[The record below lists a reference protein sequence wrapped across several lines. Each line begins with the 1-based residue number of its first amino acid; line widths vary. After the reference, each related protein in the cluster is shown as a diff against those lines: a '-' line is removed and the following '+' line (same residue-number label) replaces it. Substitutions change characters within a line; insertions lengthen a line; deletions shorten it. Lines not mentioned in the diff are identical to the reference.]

1 MSKLYSH
8 RIGRRGIEYPNN
20 RIISYN
26 AWTGKE
32 SACIFKRCFRSRNTL
47 LHGNWPSL
55 LSTKQTSADIV
66 YTWGSIDIGEASSN
80 ISDCVRRLCLLVTR
94 APHPFEY
101 FNRELQRGLEVSRF
115 AGGINKVRRPRCSML
130 YIAYPPFHLL
140 RLSGILGSSL
150 VSIVFFHVLPS
161 VLLVICSFPAGP
173 PYTGQQISV
182 IASSFSSVDYHIS
195 SPILPRDIL

>member
-1 MSKLYSH
+1 MHFQKMFSLPKYLAARKLALVVINEANIRGH
-8 RIGRRGIEYPNN
+8 RLYLGIDRYRR
-20 RIISYN
+20 S
-26 AWTGKE
+26 
-32 SACIFKRCFRSRNTL
+32 
-47 LHGNWPSL
+47 
-55 LSTKQTSADIV
+55 
-66 YTWGSIDIGEASSN
+66 SSN

-101 FNRELQRGLEVSRF
+101 FNRELQPGLEVSRF

-182 IASSFSSVDYHIS
+182 MASSFFSVDYHIS

>member
-1 MSKLYSH
+1 MHFQMMFSLPKYLAARKLALVVINEANIRGH
-8 RIGRRGIEYPNN
+8 RLYLGI
-20 RIISYN
+20 
-26 AWTGKE
+26 
-32 SACIFKRCFRSRNTL
+32 
-47 LHGNWPSL
+47 
-55 LSTKQTSADIV
+55 
-66 YTWGSIDIGEASSN
+66 
-80 ISDCVRRLCLLVTR
+80 DCVRRLCLLVTR

-182 IASSFSSVDYHIS
+182 IASSFFSVDYHIS